1 MPLLHN
7 LRRAGMTMAAAAA
20 VLAPA
25 APATAAVRPVC
36 PGAYAQPAADN
47 LPTIGRATL
56 CLLNRERV
64 RYGLARLRS
73 NDPLQ
78 KVASRYARSMS
89 ANRFFDHVSPTG
101 STFVERIM
109 GSSYV
114 DPGDG
119 YSLGENIAWGSGEL
133 STPSRIVRAWML
145 SPGHRANI
153 LNGRYRDIGVG
164 VATGVPVP
172 GGGPG
177 ATYVNEFGTRS

>member
-7 LRRAGMTMAAAAA
+7 LRRAGMTMAAAA

-25 APATAAVRPVC
+25 TPATAAARPAC
-36 PGAYAQPAADN
+36 PGAYAQPAAGN
-47 LPTIGRATL
+47 LPTIRRATL
-56 CLLNRERV
+56 CLLNRQRV
-64 RYGLARLRS
+64 RYGLVRLRS
-73 NDPLQ
+73 NAPLQ
-78 KVASRYARSMS
+78 KVATRYARSM
-89 ANRFFDHVSPTG
+89 ATKQFFDHASPTG